1 MEVNKSIEKIH
12 KRRQN
17 NDFLLPPINK
27 ETNADLIDSNSILIK
42 YIRET
47 KMISLDILKK
57 N

>member
-1 MEVNKSIEKIH
+1 MSNSKMEVNKSIEKIH

-42 YIRET
+42 YIRE
-47 KMISLDILKK
+47 KK
-57 N
+57 K